1 MCATRQQKTLYLCR
15 QSTIR
20 KLFVK
25 YFILN
30 YGISKNRKRHDAKCR
45 SPFEKNARMCD
56 WGDNEH
62 VKNIL
67 QRRNRTNTVHRSKR
81 FSWSRKSCQLIFV
94 YRILAVL
101 ISSASTLLSFGTI
114 HIASNASYLYYA
126 NGSLSRTS
134 AFDDIPCGTDVEEE
148 SS

>member
-45 SPFEKNARMCD
+45 SPFEKNAPSERILFTAANVFRDHGRVANLFSFIGFSPSLFLLLPLSYRLERSTLHQMPLICITQMVRSP
-56 WGDNEH
+56 EH
-62 VKNIL
+62 QRLMTFLVEQMWKKRAHS
-67 QRRNRTNTVHRSKR
+67 QRRALDYENP
-81 FSWSRKSCQLIFV
+81 L
-94 YRILAVL
+94 
-101 ISSASTLLSFGTI
+101 
-114 HIASNASYLYYA
+114 
-126 NGSLSRTS
+126 
-134 AFDDIPCGTDVEEE
+134 
-148 SS
+148 